1 MMYNNIVVIGSSGAI
16 GTALTK
22 QLAIRYPS
30 AELHAFSQK
39 AIETPSEHVI
49 SHPINYSDENS
60 LNESAKIAARKR
72 PVDLVFVVTGILHA
86 KNLMPEKSLQEL
98 SAEKFSQVITA
109 NTLLPALLAKYFLPQ
124 MNQQNRSVFAALS
137 ARVGSISDNQL
148 GGWYSYRASKA
159 ALNMIIKSAAIE
171 IHRLNK
177 KAIVVSLHPGTVD
190 SPLSKPFQR
199 YVDKS
204 KLFSPEHSALSLL
217 NVINNLTPEQS
228 GKCFAW
234 DGKEITP

>member
-1 MMYNNIVVIGSSGAI
+1 MYNNIVVVGSSGAI

-22 QLAIRYPS
+22 QLATRYPS

-39 AIETPSEHVI
+39 AIETSLEHVM

-60 LNESAKIAARKR
+60 LRESAKLATRERPIDLMFIA
-72 PVDLVFVVTGILHA
+72 TGILHA

-109 NTLLPALLAKYFLPQ
+109 NTLLPALLAKHFLPQ
-124 MNQQNRSVFAALS
+124 MNKQNRSVFAALS
-137 ARVGSISDNQL
+137 ARVGSISDNHL

-171 IHRLNK
+171 IRRLNK
-177 KAIVVSLHPGTVD
+177 KAIVVCLHPGTVD
-190 SPLSKPFQR
+190 SSLSKPFQR
-199 YVDKS
+199 HVDKR
-204 KLFSPEHSALSLL
+204 KLFTPEHSASYLL
-217 NVINNLTPEQS
+217 NVMNNLTPEHS